1 MATQKPKATAKSAAP
16 KTNPTAGT
24 STTTS
29 KTFQTEKYRDLI
41 SKSEQEVETEMLDL
55 NVKLAKNTLEQGT
68 LQVQSQM
75 LNKLEEV
82 KKAESAVATA
92 QRDLKTSI
100 SAHPLNVQS
109 ILNARKSV
117 LVNTVRVEEARAEY
131 EQVQEAHDFLVQ
143 LSVDLF

>member
-1 MATQKPKATAKSAAP
+1 MATQKRATGKGASQPKVTTATTATSATTAK
-16 KTNPTAGT
+16 
-24 STTTS
+24 
-29 KTFQTEKYRDLI
+29 TEKYRDLI